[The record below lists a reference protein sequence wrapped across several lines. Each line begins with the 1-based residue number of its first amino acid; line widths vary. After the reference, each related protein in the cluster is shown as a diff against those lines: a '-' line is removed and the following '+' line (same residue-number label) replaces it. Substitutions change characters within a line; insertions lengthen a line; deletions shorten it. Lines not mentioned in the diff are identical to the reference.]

1 VFILGYPRNDAG
13 NLEMKVV
20 SFLSHRD
27 SETMVHPFGREHE
40 R

>member
-1 VFILGYPRNDAG
+1 VFILGYPRNDVG
-13 NLEMKVV
+13 NLDMEAV

-27 SETMVHPFGREHE
+27 SKIMAHPFGREHE